1 MTDLLAELVLDARPP
16 CITEHPD
23 FANVCLCRA
32 VLTVSM
38 HGHRYHYGASDI
50 PMDENRYSYA
60 AIILYA
66 LSNIL
71 YSTGNFDIWLI
82 VK

>member
-1 MTDLLAELVLDARPP
+1 MDKKTSSVGWLTAQ
-16 CITEHPD
+16 PD
-23 FANVCLCRA
+23 FANVYLCRA
-32 VLTVSM
+32 VLTVSIYS
-38 HGHRYHYGASDI
+38 HRYHYGASDI
-50 PMDENRYSYA
+50 PMDENRYNSHT

-71 YSTGNFDIWLI
+71 CSTGNFDIWLI